1 MRVRAGFA
9 VVAVLVGAPL
19 VALVG
24 AAPEGF
30 SSQVR
35 LQLAD
40 QLFDA
45 SRYEEA
51 IEVYRAVQ
59 DRPGLEGRERVRA
72 GSGVVKSYLRM
83 AEFDQA
89 RDAARDLSSLSPEH
103 TEALALYGETQW
115 ASGFFD
121 EAEATF
127 KRALSSTTG
136 AARGYNGLARA
147 LASKGSL
154 PAALEA
160 SQKAVQLSPRD
171 GDFYHTQG
179 FIFERMHRYEEA
191 AGAYSNY
198 VNLLPNKDSSQKAAW
213 ARAQI
218 RFLRS
223 FRNRVPLQIES
234 KGTNQVHA
242 VPFRLVRDKVVVK
255 GKINNSRELDFVL
268 DTGSEMTIVSR
279 GAAERLGVTPITY
292 TLSAGVGE
300 VGLRGLQIGRIDE
313 LRIGTMS
320 IKNVPALIKSPELGG
335 MPTREGEAFSP
346 LALGLS
352 MTIDYGKRLL
362 YFGDRSTDEAPSAV
376 ELPLRLHRLAMVRG
390 LLNGNSPASFV
401 VDTGGEVISIS
412 QSTASTLG
420 PSSVRHIP
428 LKVYGT
434 SGWDPDAFLLPGV
447 DIAFETVRM
456 NQMSVVVLNL
466 RAPSAL
472 LGFQLGGIV
481 GHRFLSQYRVAF
493 DLEHSLLKLTRNG
506 A

>member
-1 MRVRAGFA
+1 MRARARLA
-9 VVAVLVGAPL
+9 VVALLVGAPL
-19 VALVG
+19 AGFVG

-30 SSQVR
+30 ADQVR

-51 IEVYRAVQ
+51 IEVYREVQ
-59 DRPGLEGRERVRA
+59 TRPTLEARERVRA
-72 GSGVVKSYLRM
+72 GSGVVKSYLRL

-89 RDAARDLSSLSPEH
+89 REAAQALSSLTPGQSD
-103 TEALALYGETQW
+103 ALALYGEAQW
-115 ASGFFD
+115 ASGLFD
-121 EAEATF
+121 EAEVTF
-127 KRALSSTTG
+127 KRAVSSPTA
-136 AARGYNGLARA
+136 AARGFNGIARA
-147 LASKGSL
+147 LAARSDL
-154 PAALEA
+154 PGALDA
-160 SQKAVQLSPRD
+160 SQRAIRLAPRE
-171 GDFYHTQG
+171 GDFHHTQG

-191 AGAYSNY
+191 AAAYGNY
-198 VNLLPNKDSSQKAAW
+198 VNLLANKDSSQKAAW

-223 FRNRVPLQIES
+223 FRNRVPLQVEGGS
-234 KGTNQVHA
+234 ADQVHS

-255 GKINNSRELDFVL
+255 GRINGGRELDFVL

-300 VGLRGLQIGRIDE
+300 VGLRGLQVGRIDE
-313 LRIGTMS
+313 LRIGTMT

-335 MPTREGEAFSP
+335 LPTREGEAFSP

-352 MTIDYGKRLL
+352 MTIDYGQRLL
-362 YFGDRSTDEAPSAV
+362 YFGERSTQEPAGAV

-390 LLNGNSPASFV
+390 LLNQSSPASFV

-412 QSTASTLG
+412 QSTATALG
-420 PSSVRHIP
+420 PSSMRHIP

-447 DIAFETVRM
+447 DIAFDTVRM
-456 NQMSVVVLNL
+456 DKQSVVVLNL

-481 GHRFLSQYRVAF
+481 GHKFLSQYRVAF
-493 DLEHSLLKLTRNG
+493 DLERSLLKLTKI
-506 A
+506 

>member
-1 MRVRAGFA
+1 MRARATFA
-9 VVAVLVGAPL
+9 VVSMLVGVTLAGW
-19 VALVG
+19 VG
-24 AAPEGF
+24 AVPE
-30 SSQVR
+30 SYVWQVR

-51 IEVYRAVQ
+51 VEVYRDIQ
-59 DRPGLEGRERVRA
+59 DRPSIEARDRVRA

-89 RDAARDLSSLSPEH
+89 RDAAQSLSALAPGH
-103 TEALALYGETQW
+103 SEALALYGEAQW
-115 ASGFFD
+115 ASGLFD
-121 EAEATF
+121 EAEVTF
-127 KRALSSTTG
+127 KRALTERVG
-136 AARGYNGLARA
+136 AARGFNGMARA
-147 LASKGSL
+147 LAAKSDL
-154 PAALEA
+154 PGALEA
-160 SQKAVQLSPRD
+160 SQQAIKLAPRE

-179 FIFERMHRYEEA
+179 FIFERMHRFEEA
-191 AGAYSNY
+191 AAAYGNY
-198 VNLLPNKDSSQKAAW
+198 VNLLPNKDNSQKAAW

-223 FRNRVPLQIES
+223 FRNRVPLQVEEGEAG
-234 KGTNQVHA
+234 KVHS

-255 GKINNSRELDFVL
+255 GRVNGSRELDFVL

-279 GAAERLGVTPITY
+279 GAAERMGVTPITY
-292 TLSAGVGE
+292 TLSAGVGD
-300 VGLRGLQIGRIDE
+300 VGLRGLQVGRIDE
-313 LRIGTMS
+313 LRIGTMTV
-320 IKNVPALIKSPELGG
+320 KNVPALIKSPELGG

-352 MTIDYGKRLL
+352 MTIDYRQRLL
-362 YFGDRSTDEAPSAV
+362 YFGERSTEEAAGAV

-390 LLNGNSPASFV
+390 ILNQNSPASFV

-412 QSTASTLG
+412 QSTATALG
-420 PSSVRHIP
+420 PSSSRHIP

-447 DIAFETVRM
+447 DIAFNSVRM
-456 NQMSVVVLNL
+456 DKQAVVVLNL

-481 GHRFLSQYRVAF
+481 GHKFLSQYRVAF
-493 DLEHSLLKLTRNG
+493 DLEHSLLKLTKN
-506 A
+506 